1 MFATADLM
9 IVNKIDLLPH
19 LSFDLPRLIEGARQ
33 VKPGLEV
40 IELSS
45 TTGAGPRPLVRL
57 APRSPAVVSFRLRV
71 RKPAM
76 CLALPARITEIHDGD
91 SATVTLGG
99 VRKQVSLALVED
111 AEVGD
116 YVIVH
121 VGYALSKLD
130 PDEAERTLALLTIAG
145 RRCGGMKYVDEYR
158 DGAMASRIAAA
169 IAAEA
174 DPARRYSIMEFCG
187 GHTHA
192 ICRYGIEDL
201 LPANVDMIHG
211 PGCPVCVLPIGRLDM
226 AIELARRPEVIL
238 CAYGDMMRVPG
249 SDRTSLTKARA
260 QGADIRM
267 VYGSADALRLA
278 QENPD
283 REVVFFAIG
292 FETTTPT
299 SAVAI
304 KQAAALGTPQL
315 QRLRQP
321 RPDAVG
327 DSDTSWTARKSRRP
341 APSAIDGFI
350 GPAMSARS
358 SAPRPYERFARD
370 YRRPIAVSGFEPLDI
385 MQAILML
392 VRQVNEG
399 RCEVENQFSR
409 AVTRDGNAKAQALVD
424 EVFELRDSFEWR
436 GLGTIPDS
444 ALQIR
449 EAFADW
455 DAERRWQLRYTP
467 VADNKACSC
476 GEILRGAKKPLDCK
490 IFGTVCTPENPM
502 GSCMVS
508 PEGSCAAYYLYGRWR
523 DA

>member
-1 MFATADLM
+1 
-9 IVNKIDLLPH
+9 
-19 LSFDLPRLIEGARQ
+19 
-33 VKPGLEV
+33 
-40 IELSS
+40 
-45 TTGAGPRPLVRL
+45 
-57 APRSPAVVSFRLRV
+57 
-71 RKPAM
+71 
-76 CLALPARITEIHDGD
+76 
-91 SATVTLGG
+91 
-99 VRKQVSLALVED
+99 
-111 AEVGD
+111 
-116 YVIVH
+116 
-121 VGYALSKLD
+121 
-130 PDEAERTLALLTIAG
+130 
-145 RRCGGMKYVDEYR
+145 MKYVDEYR
-158 DGAMASRIAAA
+158 DGALATRIAAT

-201 LPANVDMIHG
+201 LPDNVDMIHG

-249 SDRTSLTKARA
+249 SDRTSLMKARA

-278 QENPD
+278 QENPG
-283 REVVFFAIG
+283 REVIFFAIG

-304 KQAAALGTPQL
+304 KQAAQLG
-315 QRLRQP
+315 LRNFSVF
-321 RPDAVG
+321 ANHVL
-327 DSDTSWTARKSRRP
+327 T
-341 APSAIDGFI
+341 PSAIQTILDRSEVAASGAVRVDGFI
-350 GPAMSARS
+350 GPGHVSTIIGSA
-358 SAPRPYERFARD
+358 PYERFARD
-370 YRRPIAVSGFEPLDI
+370 YHRPIAVSGFEPLDI
-385 MQAILML
+385 MQSILML
-392 VRQVNEG
+392 VRQLNEG

-409 AVTRDGNAKAQALVD
+409 AVTRGGNAKAQALVE

-436 GLGTIPDS
+436 GLGTIPNS

-449 EAFADW
+449 EAFADR
-455 DAERRWQLRYTP
+455 DAERRWQLRYKP
-467 VADNKACSC
+467 VADNKACAC

-523 DA
+523 DTPKGATNLVDTHHTHE